1 MFVRRLLSGRGVVAV
16 MALAATMILT
26 LSGTV
31 LGAVPPEQDHGVR
44 GTFDVRESSTLPAPY
59 CIYPFG
65 DPGVKSPL
73 AYFHVRPPRV
83 FAHDDGDSNH
93 HESQTV
99 GYQLIIQRATHPGT
113 GPWTTVTSGNVFKK
127 TAFED
132 QSAKYHPR
140 DIFYHAGSGHTYAR
154 LIVRLTWY
162 DSQDN
167 VVGSVKHWYSAYSKY
182 VSSGINPDW
191 SVQLGTVVF
200 GKCPS
205 HMTL

>member
-16 MALAATMILT
+16 MTLAATMILT

-31 LGAVPPEQDHGVR
+31 LGAVPPERTHGTVGVFNVR
-44 GTFDVRESSTLPAPY
+44 DSSSLPAPY

-73 AYFHVRPPRV
+73 AYFRVRPPLV
-83 FAHDDGDSNH
+83 WAHNDGDANH

-99 GYQLIIQRATHPGT
+99 GYRLIIQRATNPGT
-113 GPWTTVTSGNVFKK
+113 GPWITVAKSKVSRK

-132 QSAKYHPR
+132 QSARFHPR
-140 DIFYHAGSGHTYAR
+140 DIRYHAGGGHTYAR

-162 DSQDN
+162 SHGT
-167 VVGSVKHWYSAYSKY
+167 VVGSVKHWYSWYSKY
-182 VSSGINPDW
+182 VSSGIDPDW
-191 SVQLGTVVF
+191 SSQAGTVVHA
-200 GKCPS
+200 KCPS